1 MKSEF
6 QFKKII
12 IHAILFGLLFFILS
26 LVNTNQ
32 KLQFTAQRIQEDITY
47 QDGTWDTSS
56 YNGDP
61 ILSGTSVI
69 YILASD
75 GFVIERWKPISGY
88 LDASDFKHLLEFKE
102 VQTIKTVSN
111 QEWRILSVPIHNNGE
126 MVGVVTVSSYHPL
139 PEVLPT
145 FDQQLR
151 EAANA
156 LLEHVE
162 ISQNDIALTGFDQR
176 TFPYYISF
184 QIVNK
189 FNTIVAK
196 GNNTNSIDRLPNFID
211 PSYVSTQLQRFPL
224 AFVRD
229 QKNGDIFFLLSNPLQ
244 DESGQT
250 KGIIVV
256 GENLAFLLQPFA
268 AYFGIVVL
276 VVSIL
281 VTQQNL
287 TTWYRRSHSK
297 IKTMK
302 MSFNEKTSILSINDS
317 EIPIPYASNQYFL
330 TQAVLSRPKKR
341 WEVDELLE
349 RLGEDPRQNS
359 WRKIYDAMNQ
369 VNKKAYPVLGKK
381 LILLEEKTY
390 RLNSENVSNHS

>member
-61 ILSGTSVI
+61 MLSGTSVI

-317 EIPIPYASNQYFL
+317 EIPIPYASNQYYL

-349 RLGEDPRQNS
+349 RLGEDPRHNS

-369 VNKKAYPVLGKK
+369 VNKKAYPVLEKK

-390 RLNSENVSNHS
+390 RLNSENASNQS

>member
-61 ILSGTSVI
+61 MLSGTSVI

-317 EIPIPYASNQYFL
+317 EIPIPYASNQYYL

>member
-1 MKSEF
+1 MKVISRY
-6 QFKKII
+6 QII
-12 IHAILFGLLFFILS
+12 FFHAIIFGLLFFILS

-32 KLQFTAQRIQEDITY
+32 KLQFTSQRIQEDITY

-61 ILSGTSVI
+61 MLSGTSVI

-102 VQTIKTVSN
+102 VQTIITVSN
-111 QEWRILSVPIHNNGE
+111 QAWRILSVPIQKNGE
-126 MVGVVTVSSYHPL
+126 VVGVITVSSYNPL
-139 PEVLPT
+139 PEVLST
-145 FDQQLR
+145 FDQELR
-151 EAANA
+151 LAANA
-156 LLEHVE
+156 LSEHVE
-162 ISQNDIALTGFDQR
+162 FSQNDIALTGFDQR

-189 FNTIVAK
+189 FNTIVFK

-229 QKNGDIFFLLSNPLQ
+229 QKNGDIFFLLSNPLK
-244 DESGQT
+244 DELGQT
-250 KGIIVV
+250 KGVIVV
-256 GENLAFLLQPFA
+256 GENLGFLLRPFA
-268 AYFGIVVL
+268 AYFGIVV
-276 VVSIL
+276 VVVGIL
-281 VTQQNL
+281 ATQRNL
-287 TTWYRRSHSK
+287 TIWYRSSHSK
-297 IKTMK
+297 KKIVKIY
-302 MSFNEKTSILSINDS
+302 FDEKTSILSINDS
-317 EIPIPYASNQYFL
+317 EIPIPYASNQYYL

-341 WEVDELLE
+341 WEIDELLE
-349 RLGEDPRQNS
+349 RLGEDSRQNS
-359 WRKIYDAMNQ
+359 WRIIYDAMNQ

-390 RLNSENVSNHS
+390 RLNSENASN